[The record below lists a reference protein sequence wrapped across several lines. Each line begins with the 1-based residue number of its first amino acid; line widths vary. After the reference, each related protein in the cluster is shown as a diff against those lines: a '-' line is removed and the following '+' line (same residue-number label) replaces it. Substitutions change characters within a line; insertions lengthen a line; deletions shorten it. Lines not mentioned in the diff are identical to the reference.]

1 MLISTREHGRID
13 PQIPF
18 LDQYNRTI
26 AMLKY
31 NQEVLLLD
39 ASDRFVPFG
48 LLPPESYVDTG
59 LIVEKGDVNFLKIPR
74 NALKGQEILNSQVE
88 VDIHG
93 TLHGKTQVTATGYA
107 SLALN
112 RKLDKYGNIEEFLHN
127 VFGDDNSNFE
137 ITDSDSLLKP
147 AAKDSFKTN
156 FKFTVNEFA
165 EMVEDE
171 IYFKPG
177 LFHSMDKNLFVSET
191 REFPVEFGYRF
202 NLQEYIT
209 YTFPREFE
217 IVEIPQ
223 NVMIRNKYFVFY
235 RVFESEFRYAPEA
248 AFQIGVKFIPK
259 YFSLDGVRGSLT
271 SWQDFGAWY
280 FRLIQDNLRLAP
292 QHPIPD
298 SLLSVKDVKE
308 RIRRLYRY
316 LQEKTRYVQIYLG
329 IDGWKPHRVIDI
341 HQNKYGDCKDLS
353 VYMIA
358 MLAKAGIKAY
368 PALVLTRD
376 RGWVN
381 PKIPANHFNHCVV
394 TVPMEKDTLWLECTS
409 DTSPFNDPPA
419 SIEGVNVLVV
429 KPDGAKLVRTP
440 LSEARENQSICIAR
454 AQLLSDRSL
463 TMEGHVVYTGNR
475 AINMRSFLLNTDAKK
490 QRKIF
495 SRRFAG
501 KGGDVLLEKF
511 QISGLNNPDTTLTI
525 KFRVRIPFFAR
536 KAGTRLIIQ
545 PRIFHQINFE
555 GEPPEKRTMPLLNLT
570 RFVDQDSIFF
580 KLPQNFAPK
589 KVVIRIQLCQDLV
602 VIWPAGNQ
610 MKMAGYGVVRLPA
623 QHEKFPFKI
632 I

>member
-1 MLISTREHGRID
+1 MLTHAFI
-13 PQIPF
+13 
-18 LDQYNRTI
+18 
-26 AMLKY
+26 
-31 NQEVLLLD
+31 LLLIF
-39 ASDRFVPFG
+39 FVPILKVNAQESKFLQSKTIITFQNENSLIIRREENIFIATESDKDLG
-48 LLPPESYVDTG
+48 FDSVRESPFVKLRKMDAAIYDTSGKKLVKLKKKDIKQSSVSPYSIYTEHRTKYYQLSYPQLPYR
-59 LIVEKGDVNFLKIPR
+59 LWRLK
-74 NALKGQEILNSQVE
+74 
-88 VDIHG
+88 
-93 TLHGKTQVTATGYA
+93 
-107 SLALN
+107 
-112 RKLDKYGNIEEFLHN
+112 
-127 VFGDDNSNFE
+127 
-137 ITDSDSLLKP
+137 
-147 AAKDSFKTN
+147 
-156 FKFTVNEFA
+156 
-165 EMVEDE
+165 
-171 IYFKPG
+171 
-177 LFHSMDKNLFVSET
+177 
-191 REFPVEFGYRF
+191 
-202 NLQEYIT
+202 
-209 YTFPREFE
+209 EFE
-217 IVEIPQ
+217 IKSAFFWPDWDPQEHVAVEKAELELILKQPFEFEYENVGKVLGPEIITDEKGHKHYIWKAENIPA
-223 NVMIRNKYFVFY
+223 
-235 RVFESEFRYAPEA
+235 FESEFRYAPEA

-429 KPDGAKLVRTP
+429 KPDGGKLVRTP

-454 AQLLSDRSL
+454 AQLLPDRSL
-463 TMEGHVVYTGNR
+463 TMEGHVAYTGNR

-589 KVVIRIQLCQDLV
+589 ISSYQDSTVSRFGSYLARWQPHEDGWLWSSSFACTARKISLQDYPEYYQFMTKVVKSSR
-602 VIWPAGNQ
+602 
-610 MKMAGYGVVRLPA
+610 K
-623 QHEKFPFKI
+623 KI
-632 I
+632 ILRRRQ